1 MPLYAMV
8 SIFLMIAGPV
18 TAAPAVSG
26 SSPEKSMAE
35 KEIRPVSF
43 TPASAGSQAMPP
55 LSAAKHPP
63 LEPSA
68 AF

>member
-1 MPLYAMV
+1 MPLYATE
-8 SIFLMIAGPV
+8 SIFLMIAGLV
-18 TAAPAVSG
+18 TAVPAVSG

-35 KEIRPVSF
+35 REIRPVSF
-43 TPASAGSQAMPP
+43 TPASVGSQAMPL
-55 LSAAKHPP
+55 LSAAKRPP